1 MATKAASAEKMP
13 NAEKP
18 IDEQPFAVDVL
29 PDKAE
34 SRGPSQ
40 HHGTSLGKSENADS
54 SKFRKEDNAETEEE
68 KNKGSIGYYFVS
80 PCLKLSLLQSTD
92 SGSLTASLSIYRLAR
107 STLVRDRHLSCR
119 GHWRC
124 IAIDDP
130 GLRIINRFDQ

>member
-13 NAEKP
+13 DAKKP
-18 IDEQPFAVDVL
+18 IDEQSFTVDVS

-34 SRGPSQ
+34 TRGPSQ
-40 HHGTSLGKSENADS
+40 HHGNSLDKSKDADS
-54 SKFRKEDNAETEEE
+54 SKSKKEDDAETGEE
-68 KNKGSIGYYFVS
+68 KNKDSIGDYFVS
-80 PCLKLSLLQSTD
+80 PCSKLSLLQSTD
-92 SGSLTASLSIYRLAR
+92 CGSLTASLSIYRLAR
-107 STLVRDRHLSCR
+107 PTLVRDRHLRCC